1 MIYHLQRFENVHNVI
16 KFYQKKCWI
25 TFLNCLIYHL
35 YYANY
40 FNLLYILFSIWSKYE
55 WFYLLGNYMLIQCL
69 FKFILILIHTN
80 YSTLN
85 RSYITKLKTSYQIV
99 INYYYNINYANKQTF
114 FNQLLHN
121 YLVIYKMLYFLILNN
136 FEQMTFITVY

>member
-1 MIYHLQRFENVHNVI
+1 
-16 KFYQKKCWI
+16 
-25 TFLNCLIYHL
+25 
-35 YYANY
+35 
-40 FNLLYILFSIWSKYE
+40 
-55 WFYLLGNYMLIQCL
+55 MLIQCL